1 MKDTESKLSE
11 SQFFKGFRS
20 FTSPR
25 LRPSDLNHT
34 PEFIQ
39 GWECAKRNAQA
50 SESNE
55 LTRPLGSALSRLRP
69 YGKHRE

>member
-1 MKDTESKLSE
+1 MKDTESKLTE

-20 FTSPR
+20 FTNSR

-34 PEFIQ
+34 AEFVQ
-39 GWECAKRNAQA
+39 GWECAERNSQA
-50 SESNE
+50 SGGYSAS
-55 LTRPLGSALSRLRP
+55 PIGSALSRLRP